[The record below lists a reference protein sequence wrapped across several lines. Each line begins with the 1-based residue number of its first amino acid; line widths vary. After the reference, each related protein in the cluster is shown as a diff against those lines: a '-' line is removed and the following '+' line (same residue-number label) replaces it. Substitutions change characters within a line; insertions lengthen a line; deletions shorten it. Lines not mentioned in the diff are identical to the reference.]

1 MSWRDL
7 RNEPWFGTL
16 PTLVAAATGWDATVL
31 GQDRLSPGQRVARL
45 DEFVT
50 LTDLLLRQAE
60 TTWEGDWFRAE
71 QAMMIPAGIRSDH
84 AGGGGQRSSDRRDRR
99 PRRRV
104 GDHRSGIG

>member
-1 MSWRDL
+1 MVRH
-7 RNEPWFGTL
+7 
-16 PTLVAAATGWDATVL
+16 VAVGAGGTGWDATVR

-71 QAMMIPAGIRSDH
+71 QAMMIPAGSRERITLAVAASGPPTIAIAARADGW
-84 AGGGGQRSSDRRDRR
+84 ATTD
-99 PRRRV
+99 P
-104 GDHRSGIG
+104 GIG